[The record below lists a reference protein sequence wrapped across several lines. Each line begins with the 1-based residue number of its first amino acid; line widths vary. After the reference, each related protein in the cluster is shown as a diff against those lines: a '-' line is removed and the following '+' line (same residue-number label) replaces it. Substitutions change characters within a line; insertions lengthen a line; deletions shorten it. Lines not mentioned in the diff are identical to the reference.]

1 MPDSFYYE
9 IFMKQF
15 VQTLAQLSAAAL
27 TTTLAVPLYNFYIK
41 QRTYTYEEVN
51 QEEDLEED
59 LEEETEEEN
68 KEENVK
74 DYSSDSSSCEEIN

>member
-1 MPDSFYYE
+1 MSDSQYYE

-15 VQTLAQLSAAAL
+15 IQTLAQLSAAAL

-51 QEEDLEED
+51 LEED

-74 DYSSDSSSCEEIN
+74 DDSSDTSSSDELN